1 MGDVFAAIVSF
12 ASKVK
17 DDPGV
22 SDVLRAAAK
31 DLHEEVSKVISGQAA
46 EAAPPQEAPPAEPAP
61 PQPEG

>member
-1 MGDVFAAIVSF
+1 MGDVFAAIVAF

-22 SDVLRAAAK
+22 SQVMRDAATA
-31 DLHEEVSKVISGQAA
+31 LHEEVSKVISGQASDGSQT
-46 EAAPPQEAPPAEPAP
+46 QEAPPAEPAP